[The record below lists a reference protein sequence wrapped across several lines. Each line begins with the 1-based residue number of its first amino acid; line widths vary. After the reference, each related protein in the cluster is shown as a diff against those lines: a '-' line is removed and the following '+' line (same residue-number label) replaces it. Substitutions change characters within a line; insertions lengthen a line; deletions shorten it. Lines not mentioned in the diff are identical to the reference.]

1 MIILLYDY
9 SIIHKIPLTD
19 EDLMKNKFAYS
30 SDELEASIDNL
41 SVKCLLNYQKLN
53 AEFCAKYILNDY
65 CATCQ
70 EDTYICTGDVLHK
83 QPHLNREELSEA
95 CIKFK
100 TFE

>member
-1 MIILLYDY
+1 MLTDTDIITNVNTY
-9 SIIHKIPLTD
+9 SI
-19 EDLMKNKFAYS
+19 A
-30 SDELEASIDNL
+30 ELEASIDNL
-41 SVKCLLNYQKLN
+41 SVKYLLNYQKLD

-70 EDTYICTGDVLHK
+70 EDTYICSGYVLNK
-83 QPHLNREELSEA
+83 QHHITRLELNEA